1 MATSPTMPTGLLLK
15 TDTKSIV
22 DKSENKGQ
30 PPVTPTL
37 DQMLTPSAQ
46 VSPKSE
52 TAGGW
57 GAEGGRIEFLMQS
70 AN

>member
-1 MATSPTMPTGLLLK
+1 MATSLVGYGDPPAMPTGLLLE

-30 PPVTPTL
+30 LPVTPIL
-37 DQMLTPSAQ
+37 DQMLTSSAQ

-52 TAGGW
+52 PAGD
-57 GAEGGRIEFLMQS
+57 
-70 AN
+70 